1 MKTTNHYSKI
11 VEWSEED
18 QCYISTCPSL
28 MLGGCHG
35 LEELEVFKQLCEI
48 VDEWIE
54 IYKKDN
60 LELPKPLSINETY
73 GEAA

>member
-18 QCYISTCPSL
+18 QCYIGTCPSL

-35 LEELEVFKQLCEI
+35 QDELEVF
-48 VDEWIE
+48 
-54 IYKKDN
+54 
-60 LELPKPLSINETY
+60 INNRALNKSCPENVS
-73 GEAA
+73 